1 MMRASGDAAVA
12 CAAMTKW
19 SSIPI
24 GPRLLGVTDRP
35 GLVTAEGD
43 EPAAV
48 SGAGERGVD
57 DSAGEPA
64 AESAALSHLHD
75 RRRMRPIGPIAGRG
89 MAVGRRLV
97 RGLGRRRS
105 QSRPSQ
111 SPCGGVAASWG
122 EINERKKL
130 LREANEEHE
139 KQRVATTHQAR
150 EQ

>member
-1 MMRASGDAAVA
+1 MKFAFDVRRNRWNGCIALHRAAKRMAQRRRALRPQRFRRGAAARQVAAHFMMRASGDAAVA

-57 DSAGEPA
+57 DSAGGGE
-64 AESAALSHLHD
+64 
-75 RRRMRPIGPIAGRG
+75 RG
-89 MAVGRRLV
+89 G
-97 RGLGRRRS
+97 
-105 QSRPSQ
+105 
-111 SPCGGVAASWG
+111 
-122 EINERKKL
+122 
-130 LREANEEHE
+130 
-139 KQRVATTHQAR
+139 
-150 EQ
+150 